1 LRPSKEPLVISVATF
16 AFALALVAVVNVAL
30 VWTTYVRLTQELESV
45 RSTTQ
50 KDLWNFGAKLAE
62 LQKHAPTTL
71 AAEVGELSEAVAKLR
86 DIQRRF
92 AGRFDAYVHHEGAKP
107 VNETPDEVRQRLRAE
122 HALPKIGG
130 KS

>member
-1 LRPSKEPLVISVATF
+1 MSTATF

-30 VWTTYVRLTQELESV
+30 AWTTYVRLMQELESV

-50 KDLWNFGAKLAE
+50 KDLWNFAGKLAE
-62 LQKHAPTTL
+62 LQKHSPTSL

-107 VNETPDEVRQRLRAE
+107 VNETAEEVRMRLRAE
-122 HALPKIGG
+122 HGLPKLGG

>member
-1 LRPSKEPLVISVATF
+1 MISVATF
-16 AFALALVAVVNVAL
+16 AFALALVVVVNAAL
-30 VWTTYVRLTQELESV
+30 VWITYTRLMLELDSV

-50 KDLWNFGAKLAE
+50 KDLWNFAGKLAE
-62 LQKHAPTTL
+62 LQKQAPTTL

-107 VNETPDEVRQRLRAE
+107 VNETAEEVRARLRAE
-122 HALPKIGG
+122 HGLPKLGG